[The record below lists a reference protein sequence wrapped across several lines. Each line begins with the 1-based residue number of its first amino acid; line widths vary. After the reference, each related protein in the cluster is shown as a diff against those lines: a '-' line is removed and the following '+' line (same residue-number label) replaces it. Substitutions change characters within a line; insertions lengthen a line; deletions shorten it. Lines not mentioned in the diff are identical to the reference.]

1 MSEWWVEGVDCT
13 AAISPSLKWVYSK
26 PKIELTSSGSSGD
39 AVEKFIDKRGAVEL
53 LCAID
58 PSGSRFEQ
66 LEQRVAISRATVSR
80 RLDEAEDADVVK
92 AVEDGDGY
100 ALTETGATLR
110 VFLDQHGATEKHRQL
125 KRLRREFEQEVE
137 ALRAWIAENEEEL
150 ASPLE
155 VDDARRLLQ
164 RYDDRTENP

>member
-1 MSEWWVEGVDCT
+1 
-13 AAISPSLKWVYSK
+13 
-26 PKIELTSSGSSGD
+26 
-39 AVEKFIDKRGAVEL
+39 
-53 LCAID
+53 
-58 PSGSRFEQ
+58 
-66 LEQRVAISRATVSR
+66 
-80 RLDEAEDADVVK
+80 
-92 AVEDGDGY
+92 
-100 ALTETGATLR
+100 